1 MGSCW
6 KRALIVLSIV
16 LAIFLVKGAVLAAQG
31 RLHLPTHFPGSR
43 PHHRGHHGHRDP
55 REWQTMSDS
64 NMEDW
69 SEEGK
74 GSERQE
80 ADDEGDEYGRGFE
93 GKGEG
98 REDTQ
103 ASLRKEMTIASDHK
117 EMTIDAWKRDIMSM
131 SRKIADKVQ
140 HVIV

>member
-1 MGSCW
+1 
-6 KRALIVLSIV
+6 
-16 LAIFLVKGAVLAAQG
+16 
-31 RLHLPTHFPGSR
+31 
-43 PHHRGHHGHRDP
+43 
-55 REWQTMSDS
+55 MSDS

-98 REDTQ
+98 REDMQ
-103 ASLRKEMTIASDHK
+103 ASLRKEMTIASDRT

-131 SRKIADKVQ
+131 SRKMADKVQ

>member
-1 MGSCW
+1 
-6 KRALIVLSIV
+6 
-16 LAIFLVKGAVLAAQG
+16 
-31 RLHLPTHFPGSR
+31 
-43 PHHRGHHGHRDP
+43 
-55 REWQTMSDS
+55 MSDS
-64 NMEDW
+64 NIEDW
-69 SEEGK
+69 AEEGK

-98 REDTQ
+98 QEDMQ

-131 SRKIADKVQ
+131 SRKMADKVQ